1 MGIPFYFKNLIR
13 QHGKNIVLPFSRA
26 QSNCDRLFFDF
37 NCALHQCARVVL
49 DRYAAAGG
57 NGFVPLTQQ
66 PELYAPIIHES
77 IRFLDTM
84 IRTVQPHSLVYVGVD
99 GVCPLAKMVQ
109 QRKRRYCSVM
119 RHLCVQEAARISKVQ
134 APMDWDSNA
143 ITPGTEFMRQL
154 NAALHNYANQS
165 NATLEASG
173 FPLRIFISDSDAVG
187 EGEHKIM
194 DYLRAHPD
202 PLSPND
208 QSKDKNKDKSK
219 VRHLGKD
226 IIYGLDADLIML
238 SMVSPCSERIY
249 LLRERPAFDMGPVGG
264 TRIQDTYLILH
275 IANLKICLMD
285 DYLARSAR
293 LSAASTASASAI
305 TDIPDRDAHIRDY
318 VLLCTLV
325 GNDFIPPLSYVKIKE
340 NGIELLLD
348 AYAETR
354 HELQNIQLVIM
365 SPSLNIDI
373 TFLTKLMEKLASKE
387 NAVMVDV
394 HRAYYER
401 KCMLPPKDKPIQ
413 RALASFDHYPL
424 LNRFPLGK
432 INPEVPG
439 WRTHY
444 YTYLFKHKDI
454 DCSIETICWTYL
466 QGLVWIAQYYFTGNP
481 PKNWSY
487 PYHYSPTALDLY
499 HALVIC
505 DDMTWNARLQ
515 TAFSRLPS
523 FEIPPALQLLY
534 VLPPASFHLIHHAF
548 QRILTDLT
556 LQCSHYY
563 PVRFDL
569 CTYLKYYMW
578 ETSPLLPNVDIHHLH
593 NVYRSI
599 AETMKTSTC

>member
-13 QHGKNIVLPFSRA
+13 QHGRNIVLPFSSLG
-26 QSNCDRLFFDF
+26 SNCDRLFFDF

-57 NGFVPLTQQ
+57 VGFVPLAQQ
-66 PELYAPIIHES
+66 PDLYAPIIHES

-84 IRTVQPHSLVYVGVD
+84 IRTVQPHALVYVGVD

-119 RHLCVQEAARISKVQ
+119 RHHYVQEAARISNTQ

-154 NAALHNYANQS
+154 NTALHSYANQS
-165 NATLEASG
+165 NATLEASNH
-173 FPLRIFISDSDAVG
+173 PLRILISDSDVVG

-194 DYLRAHPD
+194 DYLRAHPH
-202 PLSPND
+202 P
-208 QSKDKNKDKSK
+208 QSIDS
-219 VRHLGKD
+219 RTLRSHGKD
-226 IIYGLDADLIML
+226 IVYGLDADLIML
-238 SMVSPCSERIY
+238 SMVSPCSDRIY

-264 TRIQDTYLILH
+264 MRIQDTYLILH
-275 IANLKICLMD
+275 IANLKRCLVD
-285 DYLARSAR
+285 DYMARSMR
-293 LSAASTASASAI
+293 LSGATIPSAVI
-305 TDIPDRDAHIRDY
+305 QDQDHRDAHIRDY

-325 GNDFIPPLSYVKIKE
+325 GNDFIPPLSYIKIKE
-340 NGIELLLD
+340 NGIDILLD
-348 AYAETR
+348 SYVETR
-354 HELQNIQLVIM
+354 RELQDTHLVTP
-365 SPSLNIDI
+365 SPSVDTDI
-373 TFLTKLMEKLASKE
+373 NVEFLTKLMEKLAVKE
-387 NAVMVDV
+387 NAMMVDV
-394 HRAYYER
+394 NRAYYER

-424 LNRFPLGK
+424 LHRFPIGK

-444 YTYLFKHKDI
+444 YTHLFKHKDI

-466 QGLVWIAQYYFTGNP
+466 QGLAWIARYYFTGMP

-499 HALVIC
+499 NALVIC
-505 DDMTWNARLQ
+505 DQIAWNARLHK
-515 TAFSRLPS
+515 AFSRLPT
-523 FEIPPALQLLY
+523 FEIQPALQLLY
-534 VLPPASFHLIHHAF
+534 VLPPASFHLIHQAF
-548 QRILTDLT
+548 QHILTDPR
-556 LQCSHYY
+556 LQCTHYY

-578 ETSPLLPNVDIHHLH
+578 ETSPLLPIVDIDHLY
-593 NVYRSI
+593 NIYTSI
-599 AETMKTSTC
+599 ASSAATKMLAC

>member
-13 QHGKNIVLPFSRA
+13 QHGKNIVLPFSSVG
-26 QSNCDRLFFDF
+26 SNCDRLFFDF

-49 DRYAAAGG
+49 DRNSNGY
-57 NGFVPLTQQ
+57 GFVPIAQQ
-66 PELYAPIIHES
+66 PDLYAPIIHES

-84 IRTVQPHSLVYVGVD
+84 IRTVQPRSLVYVGVD

-119 RHLCVQEAARISKVQ
+119 RHHYVQEAARMSKMQ

-154 NAALHNYANQS
+154 NAALHSYANQS
-165 NATLEASG
+165 NATLEASNY
-173 FPLRIFISDSDAVG
+173 PLRIVISDSDVAG

-194 DYLRAHPD
+194 DYLRAHPVD
-202 PLSPND
+202 STLRS
-208 QSKDKNKDKSK
+208 
-219 VRHLGKD
+219 HGKD
-226 IIYGLDADLIML
+226 IVYGLDADLIML
-238 SMVSPCSERIY
+238 SMVSPRSDRIY

-275 IANLKICLMD
+275 IANLKTCLID
-285 DYLARSAR
+285 DYLARSMR
-293 LSAASTASASAI
+293 LSAASSPVSAPVSSAI
-305 TDIPDRDAHIRDY
+305 DRDAHIRDY

-325 GNDFIPPLSYVKIKE
+325 GNDFIPPLSYIKIKE
-340 NGIELLLD
+340 NGIEILLD
-348 AYAETR
+348 AYVETR
-354 HELQNIQLVIM
+354 HELQGTHLVTPS
-365 SPSLNIDI
+365 SPDWDIDVG
-373 TFLTKLMEKLASKE
+373 FLTKLMDKLAAKE
-387 NAVMVDV
+387 NDTMVEV

-424 LNRFPLGK
+424 LHRFPLGK

-444 YTYLFKHKDI
+444 YTYLFKNKDI
-454 DCSIETICWTYL
+454 DSSIETICWTYL
-466 QGLVWIAQYYFTGNP
+466 QGLAWIARYYFTGTP

-499 HALVIC
+499 NALVIC
-505 DDMTWNARLQ
+505 DQTAWNARLQ
-515 TAFSRLPS
+515 TAFSRLPT

-534 VLPPASFHLIHHAF
+534 VLPPASFHLIGQAF
-548 QRILTDLT
+548 QHILTDPR
-556 LQCSHYY
+556 LQCVHYY
-563 PVRFDL
+563 PIRFDL

-578 ETSPLLPNVDIHHLH
+578 EASPLLPIVDIDHLYK
-593 NVYRSI
+593 VYTLIASSI
-599 AETMKTSTC
+599 TSHVAATKM